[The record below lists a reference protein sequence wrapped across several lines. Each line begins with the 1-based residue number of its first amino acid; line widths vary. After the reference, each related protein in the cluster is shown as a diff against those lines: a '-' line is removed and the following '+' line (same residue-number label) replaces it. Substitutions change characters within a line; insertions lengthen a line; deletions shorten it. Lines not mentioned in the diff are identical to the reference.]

1 MARRPSTVSVASFG
15 SIKSLAEPSHSTPAS
30 TFAPSPLALKFPHSV
45 SFTYSSSVQSTR
57 VQDETADINPDEL
70 FAKFT
75 IPEVRAKQ
83 VQLRSDAEAKQE
95 ELRVMVGERY
105 RDLLQAS
112 TSIISMSKSAKRVQE
127 AFQETKDA
135 IASQQQPSRRNPT
148 SNVGKEDSHLQTLQ
162 VLSAHIKLLLDAP
175 EHLWRL
181 IEREKYFHATWL
193 YMLARVV
200 HRALSHDDDQDEESW
215 LNQGI
220 NIAEQF
226 PLIQRQWETISHF
239 RSQIIHRA
247 TLSLRTH
254 EKSPEDTC
262 ATILTLHIL
271 ELRPLTDTLTM
282 YLSQR
287 TRTVHTL
294 VSKNSTIMATTILNG
309 IPTTQMN
316 GHPTGV
322 SKLAQSTSIPPNNK
336 LRDVKSSLLNL
347 VEVISR
353 TVNCARSVFQSQRPT
368 QLALAIRVLEQMHTE
383 SPAVSDL
390 EIALPSEL
398 ALSTQTVLSGL
409 PSSSY
414 LVLLPAGIRSY
425 KPYVELSSASSTV
438 PGHFLEDKLRTWFD
452 QSCSILRDSLDRWLL
467 ELDNVKSVWNIRSSL
482 RKWLLKSGLVTT
494 EQTALDTLFEE
505 AVRKRVTT
513 IWTDTV
519 YRAKEQF
526 LKALSSLTST
536 SGVVAED
543 FSPLNSVYVSRSVP
557 PPPPAGNGSSAYELP
572 YQKYRAA
579 LQSQLRGRTPR
590 LQTFLSI
597 LEESAAS
604 LQKDYARISSDESSK
619 RLVFN
624 LVEAH
629 LPEAK
634 TFCSMIAGALA
645 STADELMNQPDTISA
660 MRNMI
665 FLSRVAIE
673 ISLASP
679 FLDNIG
685 CDEVTA
691 LEFRDKTGL
700 LFDRIINR
708 WKEHTISSAISVYE
722 KDAKFLHLPLAAPP
736 VTGPSP
742 ALMESIHALSTSLH
756 SLGLTH
762 HPSQLTSIA
771 SSLLSLFIDTFTHAM
786 LNGDTSRNVQILN
799 DATFLR
805 CLASAWPPDA
815 LESSSLDKL
824 IVALQPAV
832 QSSRGH
838 LQPDPEQA
846 AKEYLTRTQML
857 LSALV
862 PPSSSMQPV
871 KEGADKM
878 SALLT
883 YGVPVADTTFLP
895 AVELAKVSTRFPLL
909 LVETR

>member
-15 SIKSLAEPSHSTPAS
+15 SIKSLAELSHSTSAP
-30 TFAPSPLALKFPHSV
+30 TFAPPSPLKFPRSV
-45 SFTYSSSVQSTR
+45 PSTHSSSVQSTR
-57 VQDETADINPDEL
+57 VQDETADIDPDEL
-70 FAKFT
+70 FAKCT

-135 IASQQQPSRRNPT
+135 IASQQQPSEENHT
-148 SNVGKEDSHLQTLQ
+148 SSVGKEDSHLQTLQ

-193 YMLARVV
+193 FMLARVV
-200 HRALSHDDDQDEESW
+200 HRALSRDDDQDEDSW
-215 LNQGI
+215 LNQGV
-220 NIAEQF
+220 NVVEQF

-239 RSQIIHRA
+239 RSQIVHRA

-271 ELRPLTDTLTM
+271 ESRPLTDTLTT

-287 TRTVHTL
+287 TRTMHTL
-294 VSKNSTIMATTILNG
+294 VSKNSIIMTNAIPNG
-309 IPTTQMN
+309 VPVTQTN
-316 GHPTGV
+316 GHPPGA
-322 SKLAQSTSIPPNNK
+322 SKPAQSKRIPPNDR
-336 LRDVKSSLLNL
+336 LREVKSSLLIL

-353 TVNCARSVFQSQRPT
+353 TVNCARNVFQSQRPT
-368 QLALAIRVLEQMHTE
+368 QPALAIRVLEQMHTE
-383 SPAVSDL
+383 SPAVSDP
-390 EIALPSEL
+390 ETKLPSEL
-398 ALSTQTVLSGL
+398 ALSTQAILSGL

-414 LVLLPAGIRSY
+414 FALLPAGIRSY
-425 KPYVELSSASSTV
+425 KPYVELSSASSSV
-438 PGHFLEDKLRTWFD
+438 PGPFLEEKLRTWFD

-467 ELDNVKSVWNIRSSL
+467 ELVSVKSVWNVRSSL
-482 RKWLLKSGLVTT
+482 RKWLLTSGLAKT

-505 AVRKRVTT
+505 AVRKRVTA
-513 IWTDTV
+513 IWTDTIHG
-519 YRAKEQF
+519 AKELF
-526 LKALSSLTST
+526 LKALSSLTPS
-536 SGVVAED
+536 SGVVTEE
-543 FSPLNSVYVSRSVP
+543 FSPLNSIYLPQSVP
-557 PPPPAGNGSSAYELP
+557 PPPLTGSGPSAYELP
-572 YQKYRAA
+572 YQTYRTA

-590 LQTFLSI
+590 LQTFLNI
-597 LEESAAS
+597 LEECAAS
-604 LQKDYARISSDESSK
+604 LQKDYARISLDQSSK
-619 RLVFN
+619 RLARN
-624 LVEAH
+624 LVEAY

-634 TFCSMIAGALA
+634 VFCSMIADALA
-645 STADELMNQPDTISA
+645 STTDELMNQSDTARA
-660 MRNMI
+660 MKNMI
-665 FLSRVAIE
+665 FLSRVAVE
-673 ISLASP
+673 ISLTSP
-679 FLDNIG
+679 FLNNIG
-685 CDEVTA
+685 CDEVVA
-691 LEFRDKTGL
+691 LQFRDKTGL

-722 KDAKFLHLPLAAPP
+722 DAKFHLALS
-736 VTGPSP
+736 GPSP
-742 ALMESIHALSTSLH
+742 ALMESLHAVTTSLH

-771 SSLLSLFIDTFTHAM
+771 SSLLSLFIDTFTRDM
-786 LNGDTSRNVQILN
+786 PNGDTGRNVQILN

-805 CLASAWPPDA
+805 CLASAWPSEA
-815 LESSSLDKL
+815 LETSSLDKL
-824 IVALQPAV
+824 IATLHSEV
-832 QSSRGH
+832 QSSGGH

-846 AKEYLTRTQML
+846 AKEYLMRTQML
-857 LSALV
+857 LSALL
-862 PPSSSMQPV
+862 PPSSSMQPA

-883 YGVPVADTTFLP
+883 YGVPGADTTFLP
-895 AVELAKVSTRFPLL
+895 AVELVKVSTRFPLL

>member
-15 SIKSLAEPSHSTPAS
+15 SIKSLAEPSHSTSAS
-30 TFAPSPLALKFPHSV
+30 TFAPPSPLKFPRSV
-45 SFTYSSSVQSTR
+45 PSTHSSSVQSTR
-57 VQDETADINPDEL
+57 VQDETADIDPDEL
-70 FAKFT
+70 FAKYT

-112 TSIISMSKSAKRVQE
+112 TSIILMSKSGKRVQE

-135 IASQQQPSRRNPT
+135 IASQQQPSKENRT

-193 YMLARVV
+193 FMLARVV
-200 HRALSHDDDQDEESW
+200 HRALSRDDDQDEDSW
-215 LNQGI
+215 LNQGV
-220 NIAEQF
+220 NVVEQF
-226 PLIQRQWETISHF
+226 PLTQRQWETISHF
-239 RSQIIHRA
+239 RSQIVHRA

-271 ELRPLTDTLTM
+271 ESRPLTDTLTT

-287 TRTVHTL
+287 TRTMHTL
-294 VSKNSTIMATTILNG
+294 VSKNSNIMTNAIPNG
-309 IPTTQMN
+309 VPMTQMN
-316 GHPTGV
+316 GHPPGA
-322 SKLAQSTSIPPNNK
+322 SNPAQSKRIPPNDR
-336 LRDVKSSLLNL
+336 LQEVKSSLLIL

-353 TVNCARSVFQSQRPT
+353 TVKCARNVFQSQRPT
-368 QLALAIRVLEQMHTE
+368 QPALAIRVLEQMHTE
-383 SPAVSDL
+383 SPVVSDP
-390 EIALPSEL
+390 ETTLPSEL
-398 ALSTQTVLSGL
+398 ALSTQTILSGL

-414 LVLLPAGIRSY
+414 FALLPAGIRSY
-425 KPYVELSSASSTV
+425 KPYVELSSASSSV
-438 PGHFLEDKLRTWFD
+438 PGPFLEEKLRTWFD

-467 ELDNVKSVWNIRSSL
+467 QLFSVKSVWNVRSSL
-482 RKWLLKSGLVTT
+482 RKWLLTSGLAKT

-505 AVRKRVTT
+505 AVRKRVTA
-513 IWTDTV
+513 IWTDTIHG
-519 YRAKEQF
+519 AKELF
-526 LKALSSLTST
+526 LKALSSLTPSD
-536 SGVVAED
+536 GVVTKE
-543 FSPLNSVYVSRSVP
+543 FSPLNSIYLPRSVP
-557 PPPPAGNGSSAYELP
+557 PQPLTGSGPSAYEPP
-572 YQKYRAA
+572 YQTYRTA

-590 LQTFLSI
+590 LQTFLNI

-604 LQKDYARISSDESSK
+604 LQKDYVRISLDQSSK
-619 RLVFN
+619 RLARN
-624 LVEAH
+624 LVEAY

-634 TFCSMIAGALA
+634 VFCSIIADALA
-645 STADELMNQPDTISA
+645 STTDELMNQSDTAGA

-665 FLSRVAIE
+665 FLSRVAVE
-673 ISLASP
+673 ISLTSP
-679 FLDNIG
+679 FLNNIG
-685 CDEVTA
+685 CDEVVA
-691 LEFRDKTGL
+691 LQFRDKTGL

-722 KDAKFLHLPLAAPP
+722 DAKFHLTLS
-736 VTGPSP
+736 GPSP
-742 ALMESIHALSTSLH
+742 ALMESLHAVTTSLH
-756 SLGLTH
+756 SLGLMH

-771 SSLLSLFIDTFTHAM
+771 SSLLSLFIDTFTRDM
-786 LNGDTSRNVQILN
+786 PNGDTSRNVQILN

-805 CLASAWPPDA
+805 CLASTWPSEA
-815 LESSSLDKL
+815 LETSSLEKL
-824 IVALQPAV
+824 IAALHSEV
-832 QSSRGH
+832 QSSGGH
-838 LQPDPEQA
+838 LQPNPEQA
-846 AKEYLTRTQML
+846 AKEYLMRTQML
-857 LSALV
+857 LSALL
-862 PPSSSMQPV
+862 PPSSSMQPA

-883 YGVPVADTTFLP
+883 YGVPGADTTFLP
-895 AVELAKVSTRFPLL
+895 AVELVKVSTRFPLL

>member
-15 SIKSLAEPSHSTPAS
+15 SIKSLAELSHLTSVS
-30 TFAPSPLALKFPHSV
+30 TFAPSPSALMFPRSVPSTHSP
-45 SFTYSSSVQSTR
+45 SVQSTR
-57 VQDETADINPDEL
+57 VQDETADIDPDEL
-70 FAKFT
+70 FAKCT

-112 TSIISMSKSAKRVQE
+112 TSIISMSKSAKRVQM

-135 IASQQQPSRRNPT
+135 IASRQQPSREDRT

-193 YMLARVV
+193 FMLARVV
-200 HRALSHDDDQDEESW
+200 HRALSRDDDQDEDNW
-215 LNQGI
+215 LNQGV
-220 NIAEQF
+220 NVAEQF

-239 RSQIIHRA
+239 RSQIVHRA

-271 ELRPLTDTLTM
+271 ESRPLTDTLTT

-294 VSKNSTIMATTILNG
+294 VSKNSIIMTTAIPNG
-309 IPTTQMN
+309 VPTPQTN
-316 GHPTGV
+316 GHPLGA
-322 SKLAQSTSIPPNNK
+322 SKLAQSKRISPNDR
-336 LRDVKSSLLNL
+336 LQEVKSSLLIL

-353 TVNCARSVFQSQRPT
+353 TVNCARNVFQSQRHT
-368 QLALAIRVLEQMHTE
+368 QPALAIRALEQMHTE
-383 SPAVSDL
+383 SPAVSDP
-390 EIALPSEL
+390 EATLPSEL
-398 ALSTQTVLSGL
+398 ALSTQTILSGL

-414 LVLLPAGIRSY
+414 FTLLPAGIRSY
-425 KPYVELSSASSTV
+425 KPYVELSSASSSV
-438 PGHFLEDKLRTWFD
+438 SGHFLEDKLQTWFD
-452 QSCSILRDSLDRWLL
+452 QSCSILQDSLDRRLL
-467 ELDNVKSVWNIRSSL
+467 ELDSVKSIWNVRSSL
-482 RKWLLKSGLVTT
+482 RKWLPTSGLVKT

-505 AVRKRVTT
+505 AVRKRVTA
-513 IWTDTV
+513 IWTDTIHG
-519 YRAKEQF
+519 AKELF
-526 LKALSSLTST
+526 LKALSSLTPSSELVT
-536 SGVVAED
+536 EE
-543 FSPLNSVYVSRSVP
+543 FSPLNSIYVPQSVP
-557 PPPPAGNGSSAYELP
+557 PPPLTGSGPSAYELP
-572 YQKYRAA
+572 FRTYGTA

-590 LQTFLSI
+590 LQAFLNI
-597 LEESAAS
+597 LEEPAAS
-604 LQKDYARISSDESSK
+604 LQKDYARISVDQSSK
-619 RLVFN
+619 RLARN
-624 LVEAH
+624 LVEAY

-634 TFCSMIAGALA
+634 VFCSIIADALA
-645 STADELMNQPDTISA
+645 STTDELMNQSDTARA

-665 FLSRVAIE
+665 FLSRVAVE
-673 ISLASP
+673 ISLTSP

-685 CDEVTA
+685 CDEVVA
-691 LEFRDKTGL
+691 LQFRDKTGL
-700 LFDRIINR
+700 LFNRIINR

-722 KDAKFLHLPLAAPP
+722 DAKFHLTLS
-736 VTGPSP
+736 GPSP
-742 ALMESIHALSTSLH
+742 ALMESLHALSTSLH

-771 SSLLSLFIDTFTHAM
+771 SSLLSLFVDTFTRDM
-786 LNGDTSRNVQILN
+786 PNGNTDRNVQILN

-805 CLASAWPPDA
+805 CLASAWPSEA
-815 LESSSLDKL
+815 LETSSLDKL
-824 IVALQPAV
+824 IAALQSEV
-832 QSSRGH
+832 QSSGNH

-846 AKEYLTRTQML
+846 AKEYLMRTQML
-857 LSALV
+857 LSALL
-862 PPSSSMQPV
+862 PPSSMQPA

-883 YGVPVADTTFLP
+883 CGVPGADTTFLS
-895 AVELAKVSTRFPLL
+895 AVELVKVSTRFPLL